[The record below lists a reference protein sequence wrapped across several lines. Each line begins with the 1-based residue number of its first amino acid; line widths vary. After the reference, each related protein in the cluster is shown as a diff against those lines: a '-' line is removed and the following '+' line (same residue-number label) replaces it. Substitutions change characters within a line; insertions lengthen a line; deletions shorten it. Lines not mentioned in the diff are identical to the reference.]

1 MSAVAEKQ
9 QFVPLRHLAEVKES
23 LRDPIKKEVRD
34 ILKRR
39 KAGMTSKDWDD
50 FLKGWKVV
58 AVRISKGAA
67 LIRNEQKAGRPI
79 DDYLPFYSLL
89 LEVIGFYCMLA
100 RFDNRTF
107 YDAHIAEIMTLSQ

>member
-1 MSAVAEKQ
+1 MSAVKEKEA
-9 QFVPLRHLAEVKES
+9 FVPLRHLAEVKES
-23 LRDPIKKEVRD
+23 LRDPIKQEVRD

-39 KAGMTSKDWDD
+39 KAGMTEGDWAD

-58 AVRISKGAA
+58 AGRISKGSA
-67 LIRNEQKAGRPI
+67 LIRTEQRAGRPI

-100 RFDNRTF
+100 RFDNREF
-107 YDAHIAEIMTLSQ
+107 YDKHIEEILTIAE